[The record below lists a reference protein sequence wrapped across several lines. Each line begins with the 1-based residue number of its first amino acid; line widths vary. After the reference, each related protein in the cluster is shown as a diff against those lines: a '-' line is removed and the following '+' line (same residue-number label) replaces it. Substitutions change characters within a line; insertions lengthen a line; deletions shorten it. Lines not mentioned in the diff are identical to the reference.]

1 MTAVAA
7 YARVSTGSQTEAS
20 QVDQLTTAGFDR
32 LWIDH
37 GTHGDIAPQNR
48 PVMVE
53 LLDWVRP
60 GDVLLTVDMT
70 RLGRS
75 SVQALVFMDHL
86 VNERQV
92 NVRTIREGIDTTTAH
107 GQLLAGLFSAI
118 SAWELSLIRARTRE
132 GIAAARQ
139 RGVKFGRPTV
149 VSPDRRDAILAM
161 RRDGMTQA
169 AIGRTLGIGTTTVQ
183 RVLTAAQDDV
193 ALAAT

>member
-37 GTHGDIAPQNR
+37 GTPGDIAPQNR